1 MQTSVLFRPAPSL
14 PRIELVVPTYGFD
27 QFATDGQSPISR
39 ARGSTYFYPSPTTG
53 WEWTRRPKRV
63 FSSPSSQPR
72 NREKVQAWG
81 SPPCTELSNRA
92 VDSFGWSQNPVRAP
106 VLKSIFHA

>member
-1 MQTSVLFRPAPSL
+1 MPCQEEAASLSKRVTPPS
-14 PRIELVVPTYGFD
+14 PNRIPLAEHLLL
-27 QFATDGQSPISR
+27 
-39 ARGSTYFYPSPTTG
+39 RGSTYFYPSPTAG

-63 FSSPSSQPR
+63 FSSLSSQPR

-92 VDSFGWSQNPVRAP
+92 VDSFGWSQNPVRVP
-106 VLKSIFHA
+106 DLKSIFHA